1 MSLTTRSFTAFAV
14 LGLAACSSATPPA
27 ATPPPAQ
34 EQPDCGAGALGSYIG
49 TPGTDA
55 AIAAI
60 QAWRGDKPLRVL
72 KPGSVMTMDYR
83 FDRLNIELDDKG
95 VIKSVRCG

>member
-1 MSLTTRSFTAFAV
+1 MSLTARSLTACAM
-14 LGLAACSSATPPA
+14 LGLAACSADAPPA
-27 ATPPPAQ
+27 AGPPPAR

-60 QAWRGDKPLRVL
+60 QSWRGDKPLRVL
-72 KPGSVMTMDYR
+72 KPGSMMTMDYR
-83 FDRLNIELDDKG
+83 FDRLNIELDAKG
-95 VIKSVRCG
+95 VIKTVRCG